1 MLPIYDL
8 DNGEQLDEFFPFL
21 SAAISPV
28 RSQRAL
34 RHFSEVES
42 RPDDLHGLGPERRIF
57 RFSIK
62 ARRFEDDDDLLP
74 GLAQLFRR
82 RDGGPMKR
90 FNTTKQLC
98 ILMSVVLLGMLS
110 ILGIALA
117 QSSEEGIANFY
128 SDRFQ
133 GKKTASGQVY
143 DKNALTAS
151 HKKHP
156 FGTKVKVTNIESG
169 KDVVVTV
176 TDRMGRKNPAVI
188 DVTRRA
194 ADELGFTKA
203 GKARV
208 KLDVVQ

>member
-1 MLPIYDL
+1 MTKIII
-8 DNGEQLDEFFPFL
+8 
-21 SAAISPV
+21 A
-28 RSQRAL
+28 
-34 RHFSEVES
+34 
-42 RPDDLHGLGPERRIF
+42 
-57 RFSIK
+57 
-62 ARRFEDDDDLLP
+62 
-74 GLAQLFRR
+74 
-82 RDGGPMKR
+82 KR
-90 FNTTKQLC
+90 FC
-98 ILMSVVLLGMLS
+98 VAVFVVLFGAAS
-110 ILGIALA
+110 ALGIALA
-117 QSSEEGIANFY
+117 QNSEEGVANFY